1 MLRPNAAPALDIT
14 HLSEGLLMA
23 SLSRVCLALW
33 RSKPT
38 EQSFNVQHE
47 QLAAAVARDPGRQLF
62 LCVIEHTSPPP
73 DDQLR
78 QASSDMITAHG
89 ANLAGCACVIEGT
102 GFHAAINHTVL
113 SGIGHAIHS
122 PSPLRFFES
131 TTSACAWLQTLAAEL
146 SPASLVEQV
155 ELARARLHAIPVPR

>member
-1 MLRPNAAPALDIT
+1 MLRPIGSALDVT

-23 SLSRVCLALW
+23 SLGRVCLALW
-33 RSKPT
+33 KSKPT
-38 EQSFNVQHE
+38 EQLFNVQRD
-47 QLAAAVARDPGRQLF
+47 QLAAAVSRAPGHELF
-62 LCVIEHTSPPP
+62 LCVIEPTSPPP
-73 DDQLR
+73 DVELR
-78 QASSDMITAHG
+78 QASSDMINAHG
-89 ANLAGCACVIEGT
+89 ANLAGTACVIEGT
-102 GFHAAINHTVL
+102 GFDTAINHTVL

-131 TTSACAWLQTLAAEL
+131 TASACAWLQTLAADL